1 MFYHEYHM
9 MIFQFL
15 YVLEGNYNVNQYI
28 IFCPHKIIKALQ
40 QIYQTP
46 LYIDEFFSIRPI
58 WQSLIELA
66 NAINDNQLHKH
77 ESEKEFDISHLDT
90 FEELIEEN
98 YG

>member
-1 MFYHEYHM
+1 
-9 MIFQFL
+9 
-15 YVLEGNYNVNQYI
+15 
-28 IFCPHKIIKALQ
+28 LQ

-58 WQSLIELA
+58 WRSLIELA